1 MQEDLPMTS
10 PTECLYS
17 ESHEWYQIDG
27 DIVTIGITQ
36 YAANQLTDI
45 TYVEMQPSGSAID
58 AGSSI
63 GEVESVKTTS
73 DVFCPF
79 PGEVTEVNEAAAGDP
94 ALLNRDPHGEGWLVR
109 LKSSDTSAAS
119 ELMNQAAYDE
129 NYPVT

>member
-1 MQEDLPMTS
+1 MTN

-17 ESHEWYQIDG
+17 ESHEWYRIDG

-45 TYVEMQPSGSAID
+45 TYVEMQPSGSSID

-73 DVFCPF
+73 DIFCPSQ
-79 PGEVTEVNEAAAGDP
+79 GEVTEVNEAAAGDP
-94 ALLNRDPHGEGWLVR
+94 ALLNRDPQGEGWLVR
-109 LKSSDTSAAS
+109 LKTSDLSAS
-119 ELMNQAAYDE
+119 GELMNQAAYDE
-129 NYPVT
+129 TYPVT